1 MGGNGGDVHNFT
13 IEAQSRF
20 NTPKEC
26 ERIGRWFAIK
36 RYVLKKNKKRVLRLT
51 QCLQQ
56 KWGGDLS

>member
-36 RYVLKKNKKRVLRLT
+36 RYVFKKNKKKSPAVNPMLATKMGR
-51 QCLQQ
+51 
-56 KWGGDLS
+56 